1 MGANNLPDKDQV
13 NLLQFLHYPTVLK
26 LLGIPSE
33 V

>member
-13 NLLQFLHYPTVLK
+13 NLLQFLHNPTVLK